1 MKAEIMSLLVPSRRT
16 LLAGAVGLALTS
28 PLQAAVLTP
37 RQTAGPFYPET
48 IPEDS
53 DMDLTQ
59 FSGGKAQGDV
69 IEVSGVVFSDKGAP
83 LPGTVVE
90 LWQANA
96 FGRYHHSGDDS
107 PEPRDPHFQGFGA
120 VTADG
125 QGAYRFRTVLPG
137 LYPGRTRHIH
147 FRLVRDGK
155 PALVTQMYFPNEKG
169 NDRDGLFRW
178 LGSDEAKTAATARTF
193 SGDTSRLEFD
203 FVLA

>member
-1 MKAEIMSLLVPSRRT
+1 MKLIVPNRRS
-16 LLAGAVGLALTS
+16 LLAGAVGLAVAT

-37 RQTAGPFYPET
+37 RQTAGPFYPEA

-59 FSGGKAQGDV
+59 FAGGKAEGEV
-69 IEVSGVVFSDKGAP
+69 IEVTGRVMNEKAAP

-96 FGRYHHSGDDS
+96 LGRYHHSGDDN
-107 PEPRDPHFQGFGA
+107 PQPRDPHFQGFGA
-120 VTADG
+120 VAAGKD
-125 QGAYRFRTVLPG
+125 GAYRFRTVLPG

-147 FRLVRDGK
+147 FRLVRSGQQ
-155 PALVTQMYFPNEKG
+155 ALVTQMYFPGEKG
-169 NDRDGLFRW
+169 NERDGLFRW
-178 LGSDEAKTAATARTF
+178 LGSKEAQDAATARQ
-193 SGDTSRLEFD
+193 SGNDRTKLEFD

>member
-1 MKAEIMSLLVPSRRT
+1 MGLVVST
-16 LLAGAVGLALTS
+16 
-28 PLQAAVLTP
+28 PLHAAVLTP

-48 IPEDS
+48 LPADS

-59 FSGGKAQGDV
+59 FEGGKAQGEV
-69 IEVSGVVFSDKGAP
+69 IEVSGHVFSQKGSP

-120 VTADG
+120 VAADR

-147 FRLVRDGK
+147 FRLVQNAR
-155 PALVTQMYFPNEKG
+155 PALVTQMYFPGEKG
-169 NDRDGLFRW
+169 NERDGLFRW
-178 LGSDEAKTAATARTF
+178 LGSKEAQAAVTARVP
-193 SGDTSRLEFD
+193 SGDASKLEFD

>member
-1 MKAEIMSLLVPSRRT
+1 MKLIVPNRRSI
-16 LLAGAVGLALTS
+16 LAGAVGLAVTT

-37 RQTAGPFYPET
+37 RQTAGPFYPEA
-48 IPEDS
+48 IPADS

-59 FSGGKAQGDV
+59 FAGGKAQGDV
-69 IEVSGVVFSDKGAP
+69 IEVTGAVMNEKGAP

-96 FGRYHHSGDDS
+96 FGRYHHSGDDN

-120 VTADG
+120 VAADKD
-125 QGAYRFRTVLPG
+125 GAYRFRTVLPG

-147 FRLVRDGK
+147 FRLVREGRQ
-155 PALVTQMYFPNEKG
+155 ALVTQMYFPGEKDNG
-169 NDRDGLFRW
+169 RDGLFRW
-178 LGSDEAKTAATARTF
+178 LGSKEAQAAATARLTG
-193 SGDTSRLEFD
+193 GDKTKLEFD